1 MTAQQHDLYLPAY
14 NNEIIG
20 EVKMARFLTRSIRKM
35 LVCATAVGALLTQVP
50 AHAAEPSLWQDIQ
63 KAGVLR
69 CGAAVAAPYVMR
81 DARSGDYSGYFVD
94 LCRDFGEK
102 VLKVKV
108 EFVDTSWDN
117 LVAGLQSGKWDLAM
131 ALNQTP
137 ERAMAVGFS
146 VPATD
151 YQVSLLVNKDNPKFT
166 NAKNAI
172 ADFDKEGVTFAVM
185 SGTAQDKAIS
195 AVVKQGKIMRLPG
208 MDEARLAVM
217 SKRADVLVDAS
228 DTNHLFAVANPD
240 WAKEVLPNPALAKQ
254 GVSFG
259 VRRNATPADLQVLN
273 IYLTQRRET
282 GEIDAL
288 VDKASLQAIATSKS
302 SQ

>member
-1 MTAQQHDLYLPAY
+1 MVLSLPSTLKTLLLGAGLCSAMLAQSAAQ
-14 NNEIIG
+14 
-20 EVKMARFLTRSIRKM
+20 
-35 LVCATAVGALLTQVP
+35 
-50 AHAAEPSLWQDIQ
+50 AAETSMWQDVQ

-81 DARSGDYSGYFVD
+81 DAKSGDYSGYFVD

-108 EFVDTSWDN
+108 TFVDTNWDN
-117 LVAGLQSGKWDLAM
+117 LVAGLQSSKWDLAM

-137 ERAMAVGFS
+137 ERALAVAFT

-151 YQVSLLVNKDNPKFT
+151 YQVSLLVNKNNPKVAEV
-166 NAKNAI
+166 NDDI
-172 ADFDKEGVTFAVM
+172 AALDKPEVTFAVM

-195 AVVKQGKIMRLPG
+195 SVVRNGKIMRLPG

-217 SKRADVLVDAS
+217 SKRADVLVDAN
-228 DTNHLFAVANPD
+228 DTNHLFALANPD
-240 WAKEVLPNPALAKQ
+240 WAREILPKPALAKQ

-259 VRRNATPADLQVLN
+259 VRRDISAADLEVLN
-273 IYLTQRRET
+273 IYLRQRRDT
-282 GEIDAL
+282 GEIQQL
-288 VDKASLQAIATSKS
+288 VDKASVEANSAK
-302 SQ
+302 

>member
-1 MTAQQHDLYLPAY
+1 MVLP
-14 NNEIIG
+14 IPSTFKSLLIG
-20 EVKMARFLTRSIRKM
+20 AGLCS
-35 LVCATAVGALLTQVP
+35 ALLAQSTVQ
-50 AHAAEPSLWQDIQ
+50 AAETSLWQGVQ
-63 KAGVLR
+63 KSGVLR

-81 DARSGDYSGYFVD
+81 DAKTGDYSGYFVD

-108 EFVDTSWDN
+108 AFVDTNWDN
-117 LVAGLQSGKWDLAM
+117 LVAGLQSSKWDLAM

-137 ERAMAVGFS
+137 ERALAVAFT

-151 YQVSLLVNKDNPKFT
+151 YQVSLLVNKNNPKVADV
-166 NAKNAI
+166 NDDI
-172 ADFDKEGVTFAVM
+172 ASLDKPEVTFAVM

-195 AVVKQGKIMRLPG
+195 SVLHNGKIMRLPG

-228 DTNHLFAVANPD
+228 DTNHLFALANPD
-240 WAKEVLPNPALAKQ
+240 WTREILPKPALAKQ

-259 VRRNATPADLQVLN
+259 VRRDISAADLEVLN
-273 IYLTQRRET
+273 IYLRQRRDT
-282 GEIDAL
+282 GEIQQL
-288 VDKASLQAIATSKS
+288 VDKASVQANSAK
-302 SQ
+302 

>member
-1 MTAQQHDLYLPAY
+1 
-14 NNEIIG
+14 
-20 EVKMARFLTRSIRKM
+20 MARFFPRSIRN
-35 LVCATAVGALLTQVP
+35 VIASAAAVGALLAQVP
-50 AHAAEPSLWQDIQ
+50 AQAAETQIWKDIQ

-81 DARSGDYSGYFVD
+81 DAASGQYSGYFVD

-117 LVAGLQSGKWDLAM
+117 IVAGVQSNKWDMAM

-137 ERAMAVGFS
+137 ERALALAFS
-146 VPATD
+146 VPATE
-151 YQVSLLVNKDNPKFT
+151 YQVSLLVNKDNPKFAGAG
-166 NAKNAI
+166 NSV
-172 ADFDKEGVTFAVM
+172 ADYDKEGVTFAVM
-185 SGTAQDKAIS
+185 SGTAGDKLIS
-195 AVVKQGKIMRLPG
+195 AAVKNGKIMRLPG
-208 MDEARLAVM
+208 MDETRMAVM
-217 SKRADVLVDAS
+217 SRRADVLVDAN
-228 DTNHLFAVANPD
+228 DTNHLFALANPG
-240 WAKEVLPNPALAKQ
+240 WTKEVLPEPALAKQ

-259 VRRNATPADLQVLN
+259 LRRDISPADLQVLN

-288 VDKASLQAIATSKS
+288 IDKASAEVNAAAQAA
-302 SQ
+302 Q

>member
-1 MTAQQHDLYLPAY
+1 MVLSLPSTLKTLLLGACFGSAMLAQSAAQ
-14 NNEIIG
+14 
-20 EVKMARFLTRSIRKM
+20 
-35 LVCATAVGALLTQVP
+35 
-50 AHAAEPSLWQDIQ
+50 AAETSMWQDVQ

-81 DARSGDYSGYFVD
+81 DAKTGDYSGYFVD

-108 EFVDTSWDN
+108 TFVDTNWDN
-117 LVAGLQSGKWDLAM
+117 LVAGLQSSKWDLAM

-137 ERAMAVGFS
+137 ERALAVAFT

-151 YQVSLLVNKDNPKFT
+151 YQVSLLVNKNNPKVAQV
-166 NAKNAI
+166 NDDI
-172 ADFDKEGVTFAVM
+172 AALDKPEVTFAVM

-195 AVVKQGKIMRLPG
+195 SVVRNGKIMRLPG

-217 SKRADVLVDAS
+217 SKRADVLVDAN
-228 DTNHLFAVANPD
+228 DTNHLFALANPD
-240 WAKEVLPNPALAKQ
+240 WAREILPKPALAKQ

-259 VRRNATPADLQVLN
+259 VRRDISAADLEVLN
-273 IYLTQRRET
+273 IYLRQRRDT
-282 GEIDAL
+282 GEIQQL
-288 VDKASLQAIATSKS
+288 VDKASVEANSAK
-302 SQ
+302 

>member
-1 MTAQQHDLYLPAY
+1 
-14 NNEIIG
+14 
-20 EVKMARFLTRSIRKM
+20 MAWLFSRSVRNM
-35 LVCATAVGALLTQVP
+35 LMGAAAAAALLGHSAVQ
-50 AHAAEPSLWQDIQ
+50 AADASVWQTIQ

-81 DARSGDYSGYFVD
+81 DARSGEYSGYFVD

-108 EFVDTSWDN
+108 EFVDTNWDN
-117 LVAGLQSGKWDLAM
+117 LVAGLQGGKWDLAM

-137 ERAMAVGFS
+137 ERAMAVAFS

-151 YQVSLLVNKDNPKFT
+151 YQISLLINKDNPKFAGAG
-166 NAKNAI
+166 NKV
-172 ADFDKEGVTFAVM
+172 ADYDKPGVTIAVM
-185 SGTAQDKAIS
+185 SGTAADKVITS
-195 AVVKQGKIMRLPG
+195 VVKQAKVMRLPG
-208 MDEARLAVM
+208 MDETRLAVM

-240 WAKEVLPNPALAKQ
+240 WTKEILPMPALAKQ

-259 VRRNATPADLQVLN
+259 LPRDATPSDLQVLN

-282 GEIDAL
+282 GEIAAL
-288 VDKASLQAIATSKS
+288 VDKASIAANADNKAA
-302 SQ
+302 Q

>member
-1 MTAQQHDLYLPAY
+1 MALPIPSSLKALFV
-14 NNEIIG
+14 G
-20 EVKMARFLTRSIRKM
+20 
-35 LVCATAVGALLTQVP
+35 ATLCGALLAQN
-50 AHAAEPSLWQDIQ
+50 AAQADEASVLQDIQ

-81 DARSGDYSGYFVD
+81 DAKTGDYSGYFVD

-108 EFVDTSWDN
+108 DFVDTNWDN
-117 LVAGLQSGKWDLAM
+117 LVAGLQSNKWDLAM

-137 ERAMAVGFS
+137 ERALAVTFT

-151 YQVSLLVNKDNPKFT
+151 YQVSLLVNKENPKV
-166 NAKNAI
+166 
-172 ADFDKEGVTFAVM
+172 ADVKDDISVLDKPEVTFAVM

-195 AVVKQGKIMRLPG
+195 SVIKSGKIMRLPG

-228 DTNHLFAVANPD
+228 DTNHLFALANPS
-240 WAKEVLPNPALAKQ
+240 WAREILPKPALAKQ

-259 VRRNATPADLQVLN
+259 VRRDISPADLQVLN
-273 IYLTQRRET
+273 IYLQQRRES
-282 GEIDAL
+282 GDIQRL
-288 VDKASLQAIATSKS
+288 VDKASLAVNAETK
-302 SQ
+302 

>member
-1 MTAQQHDLYLPAY
+1 MHLPTPSSLKALVIAAGLCAATLAQ
-14 NNEIIG
+14 
-20 EVKMARFLTRSIRKM
+20 
-35 LVCATAVGALLTQVP
+35 
-50 AHAAEPSLWQDIQ
+50 AAETSIWQDVQ

-81 DARSGDYSGYFVD
+81 DAKSGDYSGYFVD

-108 EFVDTSWDN
+108 AFVDTNWDN
-117 LVAGLQSGKWDLAM
+117 LVAGLQSSKWDLAM

-137 ERAMAVGFS
+137 ERALAVGFT

-151 YQVSLLVNKDNPKFT
+151 YQVSLLVNKDNPKL
-166 NAKNAI
+166 AEVKDDISAL
-172 ADFDKEGVTFAVM
+172 DKPEVTFAVM

-195 AVVKQGKIMRLPG
+195 SVIRNGKIMRLPG

-228 DTNHLFAVANPD
+228 DTNHLFALANPG
-240 WAKEVLPNPALAKQ
+240 WAREILPKPALAKQ

-259 VRRNATPADLQVLN
+259 VRRDISPADLQVLN
-273 IYLTQRRET
+273 IYLSQRRET
-282 GEIDAL
+282 GDIQRL
-288 VDKASLQAIATSKS
+288 VDKASLAANAEVNKHE
-302 SQ
+302 

>member
-1 MTAQQHDLYLPAY
+1 MDLPIPSKLKSLLIGTALC
-14 NNEIIG
+14 
-20 EVKMARFLTRSIRKM
+20 S
-35 LVCATAVGALLTQVP
+35 ALLSQP
-50 AHAAEPSLWQDIQ
+50 AAQAAETSMWQDIQ

-81 DARSGDYSGYFVD
+81 DAKTGDYSGYFVD

-108 EFVDTSWDN
+108 AFVDTNWDN
-117 LVAGLQSGKWDLAM
+117 LVAGLQSSKWDLAM

-137 ERAMAVGFS
+137 ERALAVAFS

-151 YQVSLLVNKDNPKFT
+151 YQVSLLVNKNNPKV
-166 NAKNAI
+166 AEVRDDI
-172 ADFDKEGVTFAVM
+172 ASLDKPEVTFAVM

-195 AVVKQGKIMRLPG
+195 SVVHNGKIMRLPG

-228 DTNHLFAVANPD
+228 DTNHLFALANPD
-240 WAKEVLPNPALAKQ
+240 WTREILPKPALAKQ

-259 VRRNATPADLQVLN
+259 VRRDIGAADLEVLN
-273 IYLTQRRET
+273 IYLRQRRDT
-282 GEIDAL
+282 GEIQQL
-288 VDKASLQAIATSKS
+288 VDKASVQANTAN
-302 SQ
+302 

>member
-1 MTAQQHDLYLPAY
+1 
-14 NNEIIG
+14 
-20 EVKMARFLTRSIRKM
+20 MARFFSRSIRN
-35 LVCATAVGALLTQVP
+35 VFACATAIGALLSQAP
-50 AHAAEPSLWQDIQ
+50 AQAADSQIWQDIQ

-81 DARSGDYSGYFVD
+81 DAASGQYSGFFVD

-108 EFVDTSWDN
+108 EFVDTNWDN
-117 LVAGLQSGKWDLAM
+117 LVAGVQSNKWDLAM

-137 ERAMAVGFS
+137 ERALALAFS
-146 VPATD
+146 TAATD
-151 YQVSLLVNKDNPKFT
+151 YQVSLLVNKDNPKFVG
-166 NAKNAI
+166 AGDAV
-172 ADFDKEGVTFAVM
+172 ADYDKEGVTFAVM

-195 AVVKQGKIMRLPG
+195 AVVKNAKIMRLPG
-208 MDEARLAVM
+208 MDETRLAVM
-217 SKRADVLVDAS
+217 SRRADVLVDAS

-240 WAKEVLPNPALAKQ
+240 WAKEVLPVPALAKQ
-254 GVSFG
+254 GVAFG
-259 VRRNATPADLQVLN
+259 VRRDIGFADLQVLN

-282 GEIDAL
+282 GEIAAL
-288 VDKASLQAIATSKS
+288 VDKASAEVNAAEKS

>member
-1 MTAQQHDLYLPAY
+1 MSLS
-14 NNEIIG
+14 ISS
-20 EVKMARFLTRSIRKM
+20 FLKS
-35 LVCATAVGALLTQVP
+35 LAAGVGLCGALLAQP
-50 AHAAEPSLWQDIQ
+50 AAQAAENTMWQDVQ

-81 DARSGDYSGYFVD
+81 DARTGEYSGYFVD

-108 EFVDTSWDN
+108 AFVDTNWDN
-117 LVAGLQSGKWDLAM
+117 LVAGLQSNKWDLAM

-137 ERAMAVGFS
+137 ERALAVAFT

-151 YQVSLLVNKDNPKFT
+151 YQVSLLVNKNNPKV
-166 NAKNAI
+166 AEVKE
-172 ADFDKEGVTFAVM
+172 DVSSLDKGEITFAVM

-195 AVVKQGKIMRLPG
+195 SVIHNAKIMRLPG

-228 DTNHLFAVANPD
+228 DTNHLFALANPD
-240 WAKEVLPNPALAKQ
+240 WTREILPKPALAKQ

-259 VRRNATPADLQVLN
+259 VRRDISAADLEVLN
-273 IYLTQRRET
+273 IYLRQRRDT
-282 GEIDAL
+282 GEIQQL
-288 VDKASLQAIATSKS
+288 VDKASVQANATK
-302 SQ
+302 

>member
-1 MTAQQHDLYLPAY
+1 MSRPALLSFKALF
-14 NNEIIG
+14 IS
-20 EVKMARFLTRSIRKM
+20 ASL
-35 LVCATAVGALLTQVP
+35 CGALLSQS
-50 AHAAEPSLWQDIQ
+50 AAQAAQTSLWQDVQ

-81 DARSGDYSGYFVD
+81 DVKTGDYSGYFVD

-108 EFVDTSWDN
+108 AFVDTNWDN
-117 LVAGLQSGKWDLAM
+117 LVAGLQSNKWDLAM

-137 ERAMAVGFS
+137 ERALAVGFT

-151 YQVSLLVNKDNPKFT
+151 YQVSLLVNKANPKVAQAT
-166 NAKNAI
+166 DDI
-172 ADFDKEGVTFAVM
+172 ATLDKPDVTFAVM

-195 AVVKQGKIMRLPG
+195 SVVRNGKIMRLPG

-228 DTNHLFAVANPD
+228 DTNHLFALANPD
-240 WAKEVLPNPALAKQ
+240 WTREILPKPALAKQ

-259 VRRNATPADLQVLN
+259 VRRDISAADLDVLN
-273 IYLTQRRET
+273 IYLRQRRDT
-282 GEIDAL
+282 GEIQQL
-288 VDKASLQAIATSKS
+288 VDKASTQANAAK
-302 SQ
+302 

>member
-1 MTAQQHDLYLPAY
+1 MVLPVPSYLKGLFVGAS
-14 NNEIIG
+14 
-20 EVKMARFLTRSIRKM
+20 L
-35 LVCATAVGALLTQVP
+35 CGALLAQSTAQ
-50 AHAAEPSLWQDIQ
+50 AAEPSVWQDIQ
-63 KAGVLR
+63 KAGELR

-81 DARSGDYSGYFVD
+81 DAKTGQYSGYFVD

-108 EFVDTSWDN
+108 SFVDTNWDN
-117 LVAGLQSGKWDLAM
+117 LVAGLQSNKWDLAM

-137 ERAMAVGFS
+137 ERALAVAFT

-151 YQVSLLVNKDNPKFT
+151 YQVSLLVNKSNPKV
-166 NAKNAI
+166 AEVKEDISAL
-172 ADFDKEGVTFAVM
+172 DKPEVTFAVM

-195 AVVKQGKIMRLPG
+195 SVIRNGKIMRLPG

-228 DTNHLFAVANPD
+228 DTNHLFALANPD
-240 WAKEVLPNPALAKQ
+240 WTREILPKPALAKQ

-259 VRRNATPADLQVLN
+259 VRRDISAADLEVLN
-273 IYLTQRRET
+273 IYLRQRRDT
-282 GEIDAL
+282 GEIQQL
-288 VDKASLQAIATSKS
+288 VDKASNEANATK
-302 SQ
+302 

>member
-1 MTAQQHDLYLPAY
+1 
-14 NNEIIG
+14 
-20 EVKMARFLTRSIRKM
+20 MARFFSRSIRS
-35 LVCATAVGALLTQVP
+35 VIACVATVGALLTQAP
-50 AHAAEPSLWQDIQ
+50 AQAAETQIWKDIQ

-81 DARSGDYSGYFVD
+81 DAATGQYSGYFVD

-108 EFVDTSWDN
+108 EFVDTNWDN

-137 ERAMAVGFS
+137 ERALAVSFS
-146 VPATD
+146 SAATD
-151 YQVSLLVNKDNPKFT
+151 YQVSLLVNKDNPKFAGAGNT
-166 NAKNAI
+166 I
-172 ADFDKEGVTFAVM
+172 ADYDKEGVTFAVM

-195 AVVKQGKIMRLPG
+195 AVVKTAKIMRLPG
-208 MDEARLAVM
+208 MDETRLAVM
-217 SKRADVLVDAS
+217 SRRADVLVDAS

-240 WAKEVLPNPALAKQ
+240 WAKEVLPKPALAKQ
-254 GVSFG
+254 GVAFG
-259 VRRNATPADLQVLN
+259 LRRDASAADLQVLN
-273 IYLTQRRET
+273 IYVSQRRET

-288 VDKASLQAIATSKS
+288 VDKASQQANAAEKS
-302 SQ
+302 AQ